1 MICET
6 RFCNRHFEIYVNVS
20 SRRFSLYQLSVRVE
34 YNQSTDNCYLLKVLA
49 VLMVVVVV
57 LVLVYVCWGWTVR
70 RRHTS
75 NLPRTTQI

>member
-1 MICET
+1 MICGT

-34 YNQSTDNCYLLKVLA
+34 YSQSTDNCYLLKVL
-49 VLMVVVVV
+49 VLLMVVVV

-70 RRHTS
+70 RRDTS
-75 NLPRTTQI
+75 NLPRKTQI